1 MGIGMAAAPRAGRF
15 SVAVRRG
22 GGSLRGARTG
32 MVRGAGGAG
41 RRVAAAD
48 RALLFDCDGVIV
60 LTEELHRLA
69 YNAAFEA
76 YGVEVGGAPL
86 VWDVAYYD
94 ILQNTVG
101 GGKPKMKWH
110 FGQNG
115 WPTAVAAEAGTTPA
129 ELASSEDAQNALVD
143 ALQDKKTEV
152 YKRIVEEVAE
162 ARPGVIEM
170 MDEAL
175 GMQGL
180 AVGICS
186 AATKAGFD
194 KVINS
199 VVGVERRGRF
209 DVVMAGDDVPLKKPD
224 PLIYN
229 TARDK
234 VDVPAHRCL
243 VIEDSLVGLR
253 AAKAA
258 GMKCAITYT
267 TSTADADFKGEG
279 ADLVLE
285 SLEGVTVADLFARV
299 GL

>member
-1 MGIGMAAAPRAGRF
+1 MGIGMAAAPRAGQF

-41 RRVAAAD
+41 RRAAAAD

-76 YGVEVGGAPL
+76 YGVEVGGSPL
-86 VWDVAYYD
+86 VWTVEYYD
-94 ILQNTVG
+94 VLQNTVG

-229 TARDK
+229 TARD
-234 VDVPAHRCL
+234 VVGVPADRCV

-267 TSTADADFKGEG
+267 ASTADADFKGEG

-285 SLEGVTVADLFARV
+285 SLDGVTVDDLFSRV